1 MTRLVT
7 FADTNDPTSVM
18 LVDPNNLSATL
29 GPGVSWRSMTLEATD
44 AAGEHVAKRKE
55 ARS

>member
-7 FADTNDPTSVM
+7 FADTNDPKSVM